1 MEQEIFMPFHWK
13 TFRFIRLNIDVGS
26 TDLVFDG
33 VEIETVNYPL
43 EAEAQIIVSGDDAF
57 VENFWTAGIRTFEN
71 CMHDCYEDCPFY
83 ERMQYAMGTRSMSL
97 FTYLLSGDD
106 QLARQAIVRTSYQAE
121 HGLTQCRSPSHQ
133 VLFILLFALYGICML
148 GDHLTCFNN
157 PKFLSRFLPV
167 VDSNLLYFHSRIG
180 ELGLTVCEK
189 KRGSGA
195 LLIGLQN
202 GTDMGLFPP
211 RLSELV
217 SQHVVTR
224 CMLTPSARQCR

>member
-1 MEQEIFMPFHWK
+1 MPHHLTAFVRFRFRQPELKGRVLRVTYSESYGDEPRRIPWERRNGNRCDYTKSIYSPIDIYEFRWKRNPCGNLGYYADEMEQEIFMPFHWK

-71 CMHDCYEDCPFY
+71 CMLDCYEDCPFS

-106 QLARQAIVRTSYQAE
+106 QLARQAI
-121 HGLTQCRSPSHQ
+121 RST
-133 VLFILLFALYGICML
+133 A
-148 GDHLTCFNN
+148 
-157 PKFLSRFLPV
+157 
-167 VDSNLLYFHSRIG
+167 
-180 ELGLTVCEK
+180 
-189 KRGSGA
+189 
-195 LLIGLQN
+195 
-202 GTDMGLFPP
+202 
-211 RLSELV
+211 
-217 SQHVVTR
+217 
-224 CMLTPSARQCR
+224 